1 MSKGAPK
8 EKLIIGMPTYGRT
21 FTLADPMYYGIGAK
35 APRPGAAGKYTRE
48 NGFLSY
54 YEVGCKTY
62 SHFNCTHIAAS
73 FKRHHS
79 RNRLTLHY

>member
-1 MSKGAPK
+1 MRKGAPR

-21 FTLADPMYYGIGAK
+21 FTLKDPGYYGIGAK

-54 YEVGCKTY
+54 YEVDKICVFF
-62 SHFNCTHIAAS
+62 SNMQ
-73 FKRHHS
+73 S
-79 RNRLTLHY
+79 RYKLQNVTQLGHRSLL